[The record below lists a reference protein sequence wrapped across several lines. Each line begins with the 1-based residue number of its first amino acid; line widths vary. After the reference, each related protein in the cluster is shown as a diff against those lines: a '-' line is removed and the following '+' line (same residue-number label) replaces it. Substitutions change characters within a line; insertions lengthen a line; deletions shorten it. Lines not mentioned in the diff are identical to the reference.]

1 MSQVLVINSGS
12 SSLKFKLFDALNF
25 GKRLMPVASGLVERI
40 GDTANSRLVAKCGS
54 PDPTADADNDVLKA
68 HDALDEKA
76 GLPICAK
83 VGVCTQSSSNRPALI
98 AEHLHLPLLEALL
111 HAYNAQ

>member
-40 GDTANSRLVAKCGS
+40 GDTANSRLVAKCWS
-54 PDPTADADNDVLKA
+54 PDPTADADDDVLKA

-76 GLPICAK
+76 GLPICARLA
-83 VGVCTQSSSNRPALI
+83 VCTQSSSTWPAII
-98 AEHLHLPLLEALL
+98 AEHLHAPLCQSC
-111 HAYNAQ
+111 NA